1 MKRSVRVSIVIPTY
15 NEKENIQQLIPK
27 IEAIDEEDARVGM
40 HIIIV
45 DDASPDGT
53 AEEAEKFARKYGNI
67 TVLRR
72 PGKLGIGSAYK
83 DGFKVAKSL
92 GCDVM
97 FEMDAD
103 LSHDPKFIVNFI
115 EKIFQGYDLVIGS
128 RYIPGGS
135 IPGWPFRRRIVSK
148 GANFL
153 ARLLLGLDVKDVTSG
168 YRAFDSKTME
178 KVDFSSIKSDGY
190 MFQVE
195 TIYRCK
201 KAGLKMGETPI
212 TFIDRRLGAS
222 KLGLREILKFAGGLI
237 SLLIDRIGL
246 S

>member
-1 MKRSVRVSIVIPTY
+1 MKRPVRVSIVIPTY
-15 NEKENIQQLIPK
+15 NEKENIQRLIPK
-27 IEAIDEEDARVGM
+27 IEATKEKAHVDL
-40 HIIIV
+40 HIIVV

-53 AEEAEKFARKYGNI
+53 AEEAEKFARKYRNI

-72 PGKLGIGSAYK
+72 SDKLGIGSAYK
-83 DGFKVAKSL
+83 YGFKVARSL
-92 GCDVM
+92 GCDVLL
-97 FEMDAD
+97 EMDAD
-103 LSHDPKFIVNFI
+103 LSHNPKFIADFV
-115 EKIFQGYDLVIGS
+115 EKILQRYDLVIGS

-135 IPGWPFRRRIVSK
+135 IPGWPLRRRMVSK

-168 YRAFDSKTME
+168 YRAFDSKTLR

-195 TIYRCK
+195 TIYRYK
-201 KAGLKMGETPI
+201 KAGLKIGETPI
-212 TFIDRRLGAS
+212 TFFDRRLGMS
-222 KLGLREILKFAGGLI
+222 KLGSKEVLKFAGGLI

-246 S
+246 A